1 MAPHKVGRWKKRRRM
16 TPEEAKRRHDE
27 WYAKRA
33 EWVQA
38 MVDAGFRVKLKR
50 LGKGKHPAPAALP
63 VDPEPG

>member
-1 MAPHKVGRWKKRRRM
+1 MTM

-38 MVDAGFRVKLKR
+38 MVDAGYRVELKR

>member
-1 MAPHKVGRWKKRRRM
+1 MTM

-27 WYAKRA
+27 WYARRA
-33 EWVQA
+33 EWVKA
-38 MVDAGFRVKLKR
+38 MEDAGFRVKQRR

>member
-1 MAPHKVGRWKKRRRM
+1 MLPPI
-16 TPEEAKRRHDE
+16 TPEEMAQPGWETRRNAA

-38 MVDAGFRVKLKR
+38 MVDAGFRVKPKR